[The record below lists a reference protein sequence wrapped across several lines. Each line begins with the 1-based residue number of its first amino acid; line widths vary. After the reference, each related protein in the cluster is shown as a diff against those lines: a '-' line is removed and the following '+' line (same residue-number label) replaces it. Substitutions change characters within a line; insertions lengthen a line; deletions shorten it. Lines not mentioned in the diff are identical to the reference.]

1 MLKETIA
8 RRYSAALFALAKEA
22 GSVETTV
29 AQLDAFV
36 SALGSDASLSEFFD
50 SPVIDRAQKTAL
62 LETAFSANLAE
73 LTYNFL
79 ILLVRKR
86 RENLL
91 STIARQMHELLDL
104 DTGRT
109 VAHIS
114 TPAPLP
120 PEELA
125 ALARRLSNVYKRAVV
140 PQAKVDDALLGG
152 AVIQMGDTY
161 IDASVAG
168 KLEEVRRHLLSV
180 VDASPSAS
188 PNGKT
193 T

>member
-1 MLKETIA
+1 MLKESIA
-8 RRYSAALFALAKEA
+8 RRYSAALFALAKEG
-22 GSVETTV
+22 GSVDRVV
-29 AQLDAFV
+29 AELDAFV
-36 SALGSDASLSEFFD
+36 SAIGSDASLAEFYE
-50 SPVIDRAQKTAL
+50 SPVIDRSQKIDL
-62 LETAFSANLAE
+62 LQRAFANRLSE
-73 LTYNFL
+73 LTFNFL
-79 ILLVRKR
+79 VLLVRKR
-86 RENLL
+86 RENLAGA
-91 STIARQMHELLDL
+91 IARQMHELLDL

-125 ALARRLSNVYKRAVV
+125 ALARRLSTLYKRPIV
-140 PQAKVDDALLGG
+140 PEAKVDDALLGG

-180 VDASPSAS
+180 VDAPPSAS

>member
-1 MLKETIA
+1 MFKETIA
-8 RRYSAALFALAKEA
+8 RRYSAALFALAKEGA
-22 GSVETTV
+22 SVDSTV
-29 AQLDAFV
+29 AELDAFV
-36 SALGSDASLSEFFD
+36 SALGSDASLSEFFE
-50 SPVIDRAQKTAL
+50 SPVIDRAEKMAL
-62 LETAFSANLAE
+62 LERGFAGRLGE
-73 LTYNFL
+73 LTFNFL

-91 STIARQMHELLDL
+91 VTIARQMHELLDF

-109 VAHIS
+109 VAQIA
-114 TPAPLP
+114 TPSPLP
-120 PEELA
+120 PDELA
-125 ALARRLSNVYKRAVV
+125 ALARRLSKVYKRPIV
-140 PQAKVDDALLGG
+140 PQAKVDGGLLGG

-168 KLEEVRRHLLSV
+168 KLEEVRRHLLAV
-180 VDASPSAS
+180 VDTTPATS

>member
-8 RRYSAALFALAKEA
+8 RRYSAALFALAKE
-22 GSVETTV
+22 SDTVETTV

-36 SALGSDASLSEFFD
+36 GALGSDASLSEFFD

-62 LETAFSANLAE
+62 LESAFADKLAE

-91 STIARQMHELLDL
+91 SVIARQMHELLDS

-125 ALARRLSNVYKRAVV
+125 ALARRLSTVYKRPIV
-140 PQAKVDDALLGG
+140 PESKVDDALLGG

-180 VDASPSAS
+180 VDAPPSAS
-188 PNGKT
+188 PNGKAT
-193 T
+193 